1 MEETKKKSKNAIIG
15 IVITII
21 VIASVSVCIWYFQVK
36 KPHDEAVNGFNTA
49 TETVEVKNAE
59 LDSVIA
65 DAQSLMDEANKPY
78 DENTISELTVSIADA
93 ENAKRTVPELPSK
106 TSDIISA
113 TKMLKEPIDY
123 SSFIDAIKEKQSAL
137 ENSIL
142 QMRQITAPTE
152 SFVIQRIADVE
163 GISGVQAVTED
174 HDPNGNL
181 NKAGGYTAC
190 IYFSSSLI
198 NQDEVFGND
207 IVEKGTDCGGCIEVY
222 PTIEEAEKRNTY
234 LFAFDGAGML
244 DSGSHNILGSIVI
257 RTSRTLT
264 ATQQNELTQKISEKL
279 LELQ

>member
-1 MEETKKKSKNAIIG
+1 M
-15 IVITII
+15 
-21 VIASVSVCIWYFQVK
+21 
-36 KPHDEAVNGFNTA
+36 
-49 TETVEVKNAE
+49 
-59 LDSVIA
+59 
-65 DAQSLMDEANKPY
+65 
-78 DENTISELTVSIADA
+78 
-93 ENAKRTVPELPSK
+93 
-106 TSDIISA
+106 
-113 TKMLKEPIDY
+113 
-123 SSFIDAIKEKQSAL
+123 
-137 ENSIL
+137 

-163 GISGVQAVTED
+163 SISGVQAVTED

-234 LFAFDGAGML
+234 LSAFDGAGML

-264 ATQQNELTQKISEKL
+264 ATQQSELTQKISEKL